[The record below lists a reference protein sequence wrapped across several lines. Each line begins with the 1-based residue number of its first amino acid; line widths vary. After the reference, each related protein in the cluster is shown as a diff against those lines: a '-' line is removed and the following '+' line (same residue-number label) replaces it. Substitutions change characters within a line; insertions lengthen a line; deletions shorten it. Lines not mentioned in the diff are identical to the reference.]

1 MLDPIKSLAVSGSLW
16 IRQEDGLHLSVT
28 WNGSRPYEYCFD
40 IKNGAYNTTG
50 DEMCDMWL
58 RTDNPEIVISR
69 LLLDE
74 KIHTVLII
82 VRNDVTLLR
91 KVLGINTY
99 EVKKQSQL
107 SVIVVPLVFILTA
120 MVAIIFG
127 VARYVRTRDR

>member
-1 MLDPIKSLAVSGSLW
+1 MW
-16 IRQEDGLHLSVT
+16 ISQEDGLHLTVT

-50 DEMCDMWL
+50 NEMCDLWL
-58 RTDNPEIVISR
+58 RTDNPEITISR
-69 LLLDE
+69 LLLEE

-82 VRNDVTLLR
+82 VRNEVTIIR
-91 KVLGINTY
+91 KGVGITIY
-99 EVKKQSQL
+99 AVQKQSQL

>member
-1 MLDPIKSLAVSGSLW
+1 MW
-16 IRQEDGLHLSVT
+16 ISQEDGLHLTVT

-50 DEMCDMWL
+50 NEMCDLWL
-58 RTDNPEIVISR
+58 RTDNPEITISR
-69 LLLDE
+69 LLLEE

-82 VRNDVTLLR
+82 VRNEVTIVR
-91 KVLGINTY
+91 KGVGITIY
-99 EVKKQSQL
+99 AVQKQSQL